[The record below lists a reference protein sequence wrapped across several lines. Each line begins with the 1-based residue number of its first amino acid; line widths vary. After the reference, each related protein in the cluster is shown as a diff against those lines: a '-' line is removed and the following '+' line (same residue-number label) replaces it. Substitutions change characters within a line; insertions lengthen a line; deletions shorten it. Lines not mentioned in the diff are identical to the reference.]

1 MVADT
6 HEGVARIGHSIP
18 LQCGCEPFEISE
30 CVCAKR
36 WQYSALLVLLIQ
48 WSMRKWRTMAK
59 GVVGM
64 VVVLSCGGR
73 LGLCG
78 VLQCQLTG

>member
-1 MVADT
+1 MKAVAPKSPN
-6 HEGVARIGHSIP
+6 HLKSPNV
-18 LQCGCEPFEISE
+18 
-30 CVCAKR
+30 CVPNDGNVLHCF
-36 WQYSALLVLLIQ
+36 VLLIQ

-64 VVVLSCGGR
+64 VVVLSCGSR